1 MKVTKMLFIA
11 VVAFAMTACSG
22 SQSDSDKNDS
32 AIQSQTE
39 TKMEEQVSATPEPE
53 TFVVNGK
60 EVQLTKDVSTKADVI
75 KALGEADME
84 LDNSLCYNWHEG
96 GKFIQ
101 YTFYFFGENGTFTK
115 AEKSSMKSYSD

>member
-22 SQSDSDKNDS
+22 SKSDSDKSDS

-39 TKMEEQVSATPEPE
+39 TKVEEQVSATPEPE

-75 KALGEADME
+75 KVLGEADME
-84 LDNSLCYNWHEG
+84 LEKSLRYYWHEG
-96 GKFIQ
+96 GKSIT
-101 YTFYFFGENGTFTK
+101 YTFSFFGENGTFTK
-115 AEKSSMKSYSD
+115 AEKSSMKSYTD

>member
-32 AIQSQTE
+32 AIQSKTE
-39 TKMEEQVSATPEPE
+39 TKVEEQVSATPEPE
-53 TFVVNGK
+53 TFIVNGK
-60 EVQLTKDVSTKADVI
+60 EIQLTKDVSTKANVI
-75 KALGEADME
+75 KVLGEADME
-84 LDNSLCYNWHEG
+84 LEKSLRYNWHEG

-101 YTFYFFGENGTFTK
+101 YTFFFFGENDTFTK
-115 AEKSSMKSYSD
+115 AEKSSMKSYTD